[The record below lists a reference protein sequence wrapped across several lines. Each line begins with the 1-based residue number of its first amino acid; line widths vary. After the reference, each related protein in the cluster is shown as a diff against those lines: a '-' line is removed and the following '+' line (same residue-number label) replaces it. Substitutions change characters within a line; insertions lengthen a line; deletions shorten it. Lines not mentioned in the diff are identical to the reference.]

1 MSGKDAV
8 SSIAPEWRVPQGDDS
23 LLSGFK
29 VERESQVRKNS
40 RVCRLRNR
48 EQKNICFLLANIFLL
63 ILGLLRRASG
73 LPYVRVGRLRT
84 VD

>member
-23 LLSGFK
+23 LLFGFR
-29 VERESQVRKNS
+29 VERESQVRKNG

-48 EQKNICFLLANIFLL
+48 EQENICFLLASIFLL
-63 ILGLLRRASG
+63 ILGLLTRALG
-73 LPYVRVGRLRT
+73 LPCMRVGHLRT